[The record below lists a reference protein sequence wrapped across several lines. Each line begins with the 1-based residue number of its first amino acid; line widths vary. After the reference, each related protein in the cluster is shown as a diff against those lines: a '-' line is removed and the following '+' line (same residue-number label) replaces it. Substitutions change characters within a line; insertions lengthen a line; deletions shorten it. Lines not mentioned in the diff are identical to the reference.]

1 METKDLF
8 TIVIVSL
15 IVSILAVVYVPNF
28 IPKSQ
33 NLGGNTIHPLIE
45 DFVAGIKVNGN
56 TLVDGDRAIT
66 AVSATLTGDVTVT
79 DELNLGTSVSNPGC
93 IKFYTTNGLA
103 YIYGVTTSANGTM
116 VVTTTKPSVCP

>member
-1 METKDLF
+1 MEAKDLI

-33 NLGGNTIHPLIE
+33 NLGGNTIHTLIE

-66 AVSATLTGDVTVT
+66 AVSATLTGDVTVA
-79 DELNLGTSVSNPGC
+79 DDLNIGSTSGNGC
-93 IKFYTTNGLA
+93 IKKYKGGVAYYIDFTTS
-103 YIYGVTTSANGTM
+103 SANGAFI
-116 VVTTTKPSVCP
+116 VTSTKPTGCD